1 MRVIAKSTL
10 EAFWARHADA
20 EQPLKAWHAEVA
32 KAAWRGPSDIRRR
45 YASASFLPDNR
56 VVFNIKGNEY
66 RLVVHVKYDFGIV
79 FVKFV
84 GTHAE
89 YDRINATTIKHR

>member
-1 MRVIAKSTL
+1 MRIIAKSTL
-10 EAFWARHADA
+10 EAFWKRHADA

-32 KAAWRGPSDIRRR
+32 KAAWRGPGDIKRR

-56 VVFNIKGNEY
+56 VVFNLKGNEY
-66 RLVVHVKYDFGIV
+66 RLVAHVKYDFGIV

-89 YDRINATTIKHR
+89 YDRINAATIKHR